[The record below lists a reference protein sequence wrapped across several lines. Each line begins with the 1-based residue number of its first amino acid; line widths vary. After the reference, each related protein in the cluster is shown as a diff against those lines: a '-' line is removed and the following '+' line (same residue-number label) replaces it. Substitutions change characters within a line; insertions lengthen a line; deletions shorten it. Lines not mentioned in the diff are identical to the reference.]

1 MLYNVVD
8 KKKTNEKKETL
19 TILGNL
25 KGDIALFECVIVKI
39 KFRIKKG
46 RELERYFL
54 RRQ

>member
-8 KKKTNEKKETL
+8 KKKTL

-39 KFRIKKG
+39 KFKKG
-46 RELERYFL
+46 RYFL
-54 RRQ
+54 RQ